1 MLNKKSLLSLVAL
14 SSFALAACDAT
25 DDLTDNDTMTPPVEE
40 TEKDANVD
48 EQNDSSTSDDY
59 TNIAV
64 MPEEIYDIFLDN
76 YPEALVTKIQLDK
89 EMNEFV
95 YKVEGYEG
103 KTEYELKINP
113 MDSSIIKESTDTD
126 DDHDEMEITREQVAK
141 VMDLVDLALSE
152 AGEEAK
158 LKEWTIDE
166 DDGIIK
172 LEVEM
177 DTDGLADMEYT
188 YNIETGEL
196 IEKDD

>member
-25 DDLTDNDTMTPPVEE
+25 DDLTDNETMIPPVEE
-40 TEKDANVD
+40 TEEDANVD

>member
-1 MLNKKSLLSLVAL
+1 MLNKKSLLSLIAL
-14 SSFALAACDAT
+14 SSFALAACDTT
-25 DDLTDNDTMTPPVEE
+25 DDLTENDTATPPVEE
-40 TEKDANVD
+40 TEEDANVD